1 MVNNIVIIYTENDMV
16 AGDFRHNPETIL
28 HRNRTSPN
36 SSSKAPTM
44 RILIA
49 TLLATASIFSPLNSW
64 AQSADV
70 EATIQAVNVKS
81 LSLTLDDGKTYRV
94 PEEFNFEGLESGV
107 KVLVFYTVVDGN
119 RVVDDLEI
127 VQ

>member
-1 MVNNIVIIYTENDMV
+1 VQRN
-16 AGDFRHNPETIL
+16 ETTPI
-28 HRNRTSPN
+28 SP
-36 SSSKAPTM
+36 KAPTM

-49 TLLATASIFSPLNSW
+49 ALLATASIFSPLNSW

-70 EATIQAVNVKS
+70 EATIKSVDVKS
-81 LSLTLDDGKTYRV
+81 LSLTLDDGKIYKV
-94 PEEFNFEGLESGV
+94 PEEFNFEGLKAGV
-107 KVLVFYTVVDGN
+107 KVLVFYTVVDGS

>member
-1 MVNNIVIIYTENDMV
+1 
-16 AGDFRHNPETIL
+16 
-28 HRNRTSPN
+28 
-36 SSSKAPTM
+36 M
-44 RILIA
+44 RILIT

-70 EATIQAVNVKS
+70 EATIRSVDTKA

-94 PEEFNFEGLESGV
+94 PEEFNFEGLAAGV

>member
-1 MVNNIVIIYTENDMV
+1 
-16 AGDFRHNPETIL
+16 
-28 HRNRTSPN
+28 
-36 SSSKAPTM
+36 M

-49 TLLATASIFSPLNSW
+49 TLLATAGIFSPLNTW

-70 EATIQAVNVKS
+70 EATIKAVDAKK

-94 PEEFNFEGLESGV
+94 PEEFNFEGLKAGV
-107 KVLVFYTVVDGN
+107 KVLVFFTVVDGN
-119 RVVDDLEI
+119 RVVNDLEI

>member
-1 MVNNIVIIYTENDMV
+1 
-16 AGDFRHNPETIL
+16 
-28 HRNRTSPN
+28 
-36 SSSKAPTM
+36 M

-49 TLLATASIFSPLNSW
+49 ALLTTASIFSPLNSW

-70 EATIQAVNVKS
+70 EATIKS
-81 LSLTLDDGKTYRV
+81 VDTKAYSLTLDDGKTYKV
-94 PEEFNFEGLESGV
+94 PEEFNFEGLEAGV

-119 RVVDDLEI
+119 RVVDDLEV

>member
-1 MVNNIVIIYTENDMV
+1 
-16 AGDFRHNPETIL
+16 
-28 HRNRTSPN
+28 
-36 SSSKAPTM
+36 M

-49 TLLATASIFSPLNSW
+49 ALLATASIFSPLNSW

-70 EATIQAVNVKS
+70 EATIKTVDVKS
-81 LSLTLDDGKTYRV
+81 LSLTLDDGKIYKV
-94 PEEFNFEGLESGV
+94 PEEFNFEGLKAGV